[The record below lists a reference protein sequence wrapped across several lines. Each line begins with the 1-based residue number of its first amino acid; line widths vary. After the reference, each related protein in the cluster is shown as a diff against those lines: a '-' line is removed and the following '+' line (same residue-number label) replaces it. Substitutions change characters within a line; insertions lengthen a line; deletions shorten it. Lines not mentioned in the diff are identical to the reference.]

1 MILILFPQRRRR
13 RQIMST
19 LLKVRYGWPKTI
31 EKNPNYYGAFL
42 KFSVAAA
49 AATFSVLSE
58 QADDHEELFKKTVL
72 VRSLS

>member
-1 MILILFPQRRRR
+1 MILILFSYRRR

-58 QADDHEELFKKTVL
+58 QADDHEELFKKQYWSEV
-72 VRSLS
+72 